1 MAERS
6 REHGQAYENAER
18 ECLSSEDL
26 TWPKSEANRSLDGG
40 RQGGVFKKKKGVVG
54 LSCLREGSAEYVV

>member
-6 REHGQAYENAER
+6 REHDQAYENAER

-26 TWPKSEANRSLDGG
+26 TWPKTEANRTLDGS
-40 RQGGVFKKKKGVVG
+40 RQGCVLIKKGVVG
-54 LSCLREGSAEYVV
+54 LVCLREGSAGHVV